1 MLKCVRRI
9 ELVVVTCILVGL
21 FAYPALACRYNV
33 CETGFVDLGIE
44 PYYLFGFVSK
54 DTSAEAASDFEQISS
69 AALMDTNIEFEII
82 NVDQQQDH
90 PATQY
95 LTLWKIQS
103 FPAAVLVSP
112 DGQSCAV
119 SVREPNRPFK
129 ETLWSAF
136 DDILQSP
143 KRKEI
148 LQQVSKTYGVVLL
161 MEGPDAEQNQ
171 KAKKA
176 AQSAIEQIASQMDY
190 LPKPIAHPPVL
201 VEMDSTSL
209 SSEAILLWSL
219 GLEAADVNEP
229 LAAVLYGRARWIGP
243 LFCGQQITEDNL
255 ASVLFIIGAD
265 CECGFDHRWLQ
276 GTMLPAKWDE
286 NLQARAAESLGF
298 DPENPMIKSEIAWI
312 VRRGYPAYS
321 SMPPAY
327 QEVVVESQPASPAEP
342 NEAAQAISSPAPDAD
357 AIQPVQEVHE
367 EAALA
372 ENAEAAEQKVAL
384 ADDRPRVAVRPSPAL
399 AESQAPW
406 RRSLYFI
413 ATLMLSVIA
422 VGLFIVLRTARRN
435 S

>member
-1 MLKCVRRI
+1 MLKCPRKI
-9 ELVVVTCILVGL
+9 ELLVVTCIWVGL

-33 CETGFVDLGIE
+33 RETGFVDLGIE
-44 PYYLFGFVSK
+44 PYYLFGFVNK
-54 DTSAEAASDFEQISS
+54 DTPAETASDFEQISS
-69 AALMDTNIEFEII
+69 AALIDTNIEFEMID
-82 NVDQQQDH
+82 VDQQQDH

-95 LTLWKIQS
+95 LNLWKIRS

-129 ETLWSAF
+129 QTLWSAF

-161 MEGPDAEQNQ
+161 MEGPDAEQNEN
-171 KAKKA
+171 AKNA
-176 AQSAIEQIASQMDY
+176 AQSAIEQVASQMDY
-190 LPKPIAHPPVL
+190 LPKPIAHGPVL
-201 VEMDSTSL
+201 VEMDATSL
-209 SSEAILLWSL
+209 SDEAILLWSL

-243 LFCGQQITEDNL
+243 LFRGQQITEDNL

-286 NLQARAAESLGF
+286 NLQAQTAESLGF
-298 DPENPMIKSEIAWI
+298 DPENPMIKTEIAWI
-312 VRRGYPAYS
+312 VRRGYPAYP

-327 QEVVVESQPASPAEP
+327 QEVVVQSEPASPAEL
-342 NEAAQAISSPAPDAD
+342 NEPVQVADSSAPDAD
-357 AIQPVQEVHE
+357 AMQPVQEVHE

-372 ENAEAAEQKVAL
+372 KNTEATQQKVAP
-384 ADDRPRVAVRPSPAL
+384 ADDRPGAAVRPSPAL
-399 AESQAPW
+399 AESRVPW
-406 RRSLYFI
+406 RKSLYFI
-413 ATLMLSVIA
+413 STMTLCVIG
-422 VGLFIVLRTARRN
+422 VGLFILLRAARRN